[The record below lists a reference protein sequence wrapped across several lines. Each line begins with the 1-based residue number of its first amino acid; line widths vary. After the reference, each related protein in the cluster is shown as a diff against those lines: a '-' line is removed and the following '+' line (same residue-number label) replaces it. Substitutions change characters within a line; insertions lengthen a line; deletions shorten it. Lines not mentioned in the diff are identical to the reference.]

1 MKNFC
6 DLPNKFGCREDTL
19 AHLMDLM
26 RQGGKSIPCETE
38 EAVELFLWI
47 LQQLHAY
54 SWKPPTY
61 DITLYKLC
69 VPWWSLTFAGDY
81 WPIFFQCIPVCICDV
96 PKYLRE
102 K

>member
-6 DLPNKFGCREDTL
+6 ELPNKFGCREDAL

-47 LQQLHAY
+47 LQQLRA
-54 SWKPPTY
+54 
-61 DITLYKLC
+61 
-69 VPWWSLTFAGDY
+69 
-81 WPIFFQCIPVCICDV
+81 
-96 PKYLRE
+96 
-102 K
+102 

>member
-6 DLPNKFGCREDTL
+6 ELPNKFGCREDTL

-38 EAVELFLWI
+38 EAVVFMGSSAITCL
-47 LQQLHAY
+47 

-61 DITLYKLC
+61 LWYYI
-69 VPWWSLTFAGDY
+69 V
-81 WPIFFQCIPVCICDV
+81 
-96 PKYLRE
+96 
-102 K
+102 